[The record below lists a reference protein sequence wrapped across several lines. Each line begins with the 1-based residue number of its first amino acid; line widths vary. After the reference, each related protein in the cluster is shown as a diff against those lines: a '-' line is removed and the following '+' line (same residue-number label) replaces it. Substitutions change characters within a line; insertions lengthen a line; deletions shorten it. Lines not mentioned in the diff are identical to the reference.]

1 MRRTVN
7 CAFILISLLL
17 FTGPAGAQS
26 VEELLDMANDGIGSA
41 QCLLGFKYLDG
52 DGVKQD
58 TTEAMKWFRMAG
70 DNGDAHAAYTLGR
83 IYYKGEGTSVD
94 YAEALKWFLMAAEKS
109 DANSQF
115 RLSEMYLKGNGVDK
129 DQVAAYAW
137 LTLAIGNGANKRGVR
152 DNLERDM
159 TKAQVEQARVL
170 ADSLQSS
177 FE

>member
-1 MRRTVN
+1 MRRLVN

-26 VEELLDMANDGIGSA
+26 IEELLDMANDGIGSA

-52 DGVKQD
+52 DGVDQD
-58 TTEAMKWFRMAG
+58 ATEAMKWFRMAAES
-70 DNGDAHAAYTLGR
+70 GDAHASYTLGR
-83 IYYKGEGTSVD
+83 IYYKGEGTPVD

-115 RLSEMYLKGNGVDK
+115 RLSEMYLNGNGVDK
-129 DQVAAYAW
+129 DQVAAFAW
-137 LTLAIGNGANKRGVR
+137 LSLAIGNGANKRGVR
-152 DNLERDM
+152 DNLERNM
-159 TKAQVEQARVL
+159 TKAQVEQAREL
-170 ADSLQSS
+170 ADTLEAN